1 MRRSP
6 ADPPPSGGAAALPD
20 PRAAGMTLSRYALL
34 VGAGAFATTF
44 AQLRILAQYPI
55 TFLLKDQFHMQK
67 EQVAVFFFWAT
78 FAWSVKPLAGIFT
91 DAFPLF
97 GTRRRHYMMIGA
109 ALAGVCWLLMGASAG
124 NYRML
129 FAFAIALNV
138 FTVFASTVMG
148 GLMVEAGQAFGAP
161 GRIASLRQFVQSVA
175 QILAPLLGGYL
186 ATVAFGWTAGIAAT
200 TVLAL
205 AGLTFFTLHEPPL
218 ERRAAVTERP
228 HYRLSPT
235 LMAGIAVMVAGAS
248 LLFSIPDTRNIGV
261 SLFSLLGVFLLILGL
276 VFMPT
281 TNPVIVRAQGQL
293 IAILQSRSLWLA
305 AAMVFLIYTVPGFNT
320 ALVYQQSDVLHFDKK
335 YIGFL
340 SALEAAFGVLAALA
354 YAFFCRKINLRVLLL
369 VGVALNGLTTLF
381 YMIYTQPTAPL
392 AHVFNGFCL
401 ILAEMA
407 VMDLSVRAT
416 PRGCEALGFSLMM
429 SMRNFGIALSDVIG
443 SKLMDQFHFTF
454 NSLIVANVATT
465 LAILLFLPLIPKAI
479 LSWKDGGAPA

>member
-1 MRRSP
+1 MDRSTT
-6 ADPPPSGGAAALPD
+6 DPPGSGGVAAPPPAPD
-20 PRAAGMTLSRYALL
+20 PRAVGMTLSRYSLL

-55 TFLLKDQFHMQK
+55 TFLLKDHFHMQK

-78 FAWSVKPLAGIFT
+78 FAWSVKPLAGILT

-109 ALAGVCWLLMGASAG
+109 TVAGVFWLLMGASAN
-124 NYRML
+124 NYKML
-129 FAFAIALNV
+129 FLFAILINV

-175 QILAPLLGGYL
+175 QIAAPLLGGYL
-186 ATVAFGWTAGIAAT
+186 AKVAFGWTAAIAAT

-205 AGLTFFTLHEPPL
+205 AGLTFFKLREPPL
-218 ERRAAVTERP
+218 ERRAAVAER
-228 HYRLSPT
+228 HTYRLSPAI
-235 LMAGIAVMVAGAS
+235 LIGMAVFLAVAG

-276 VFMPT
+276 VFWPT
-281 TNPVIVRAQGQL
+281 TNGVIVRAQGQL

-305 AAMVFLIYTVPGFNT
+305 AGMVFLIYTVPGFNT
-320 ALVYQQSDVLHFDKK
+320 ALVYQQSDVLHFDKS

-340 SALEAAFGVLAALA
+340 SALEAAFGVLAALS
-354 YAFFCRKINLRVLLL
+354 YAFFCRKINLRVLLIS
-369 VGVALNGLTTLF
+369 GVALNGLTTLL
-381 YMIYTQPTAPL
+381 YMVYTHPTAPF
-392 AHVFNGFCL
+392 AHIFNGFCL

-407 VMDLSVRAT
+407 VSA
-416 PRGCEALGFSLMM
+416 
-429 SMRNFGIALSDVIG
+429 
-443 SKLMDQFHFTF
+443 
-454 NSLIVANVATT
+454 VAGV
-465 LAILLFLPLIPKAI
+465 P
-479 LSWKDGGAPA
+479 